1 VPELAYNAAMANGPY
16 LTGQLLVA
24 MPAMADSRFE
34 RSVTYLCQHDAD
46 GALGLVVNR
55 PSGMRLGDVLEEL
68 GLGGHDRATGDRPV
82 LSGGPV
88 HPERGFVLH
97 GGDGRAWD
105 SSLEIGDGLVLTT
118 SRDILAAVADGSLA
132 GPWLFALGYAGWSA
146 GQLEQELLANAWLT
160 VPSRADLLFEM
171 PLAERWQAAARQLG
185 VDPGRLTGYA
195 GHA

>member
-1 VPELAYNAAMANGPY
+1 MSNGPY

-24 MPAMADSRFE
+24 MPAMADASFE
-34 RSVTYLCQHDAD
+34 RAVTYLCQHDAN

-55 PSGMRLGDVLEEL
+55 PAGMRLGDVLDEL
-68 GLGGHDRATGDRPV
+68 GLKDYRAGTGDRPV
-82 LSGGPV
+82 LAGGPV

-97 GGDGRAWD
+97 GGGGRDWD

-160 VPSRADLLFEM
+160 VPSRNDLLFEL
-171 PLAERWQAAARQLG
+171 PLADRWQAAARQVG